1 MTLYFE
7 TYAGSLSA
15 RAILADNDHI
25 ISQINIPAKNNIEL
39 INALAHYVSQYNV
52 DCIQT
57 NNPVYSAPVIEQKI
71 NEVLTNKYSYNKYI
85 RMVCKQ

>member
-15 RAILADNDHI
+15 RAVLADNDHI

-39 INALAHYVSQYNV
+39 INTLAHYASQHNV

-57 NNPVYSAPVIEQKI
+57 NNSAYAAQAVEQKI
-71 NEVLTNKYSYNKYI
+71 NEILSNEYNYSKYV
-85 RMVCKQ
+85 RMVCK